1 MKIVITMSKKLFV
14 LYLVAVST
22 FTLKSCTSGNAEAT
36 TTSKENVT
44 FYEVPLVCGADA
56 EIGCG
61 SRAKP
66 ALLDMKKN
74 PAIKEAWLNRQG
86 TVIAIVW
93 NGIEQTTAVAK
104 PIFDKYEI
112 DYTKLKGKDARKNEV
127 TFRQSNLW
135 YKEEDVDKLSIEEA
149 EHIAGTL
156 VSFALDKKLISQE
169 ESDKLRPAVENYFK
183 TELVKVR
190 TPEQLYD
197 DDANKFRNDLTA
209 ISTSIIGEERTNKIT
224 AMYYQYRQEECRENE
239 SGCTNNSIDPC
250 CKKNEK

>member
-1 MKIVITMSKKLFV
+1 MKTVITISKKLLA
-14 LYLVAVST
+14 LYPVAVLA
-22 FTLKSCTSGNAEAT
+22 FTLNSCMSGSAEAT
-36 TTSKENVT
+36 TGKEIVT
-44 FYEVPLVCGADA
+44 FYEVPLVCGADS

-66 ALLDMKKN
+66 ALLDMKKSSS
-74 PAIKEAWLNRQG
+74 IKEAWLNRQG
-86 TVIAIVW
+86 TVFAIVW
-93 NGIEQTTAVAK
+93 TGSEQTAVVAK

-112 DYTKLKGKDARKNEV
+112 DFSELRGKDVRKNQA
-127 TFRQSNLW
+127 TFRQANLW

-156 VSFALDKKLISQE
+156 VSFALDNKLISQE
-169 ESDKLRPAVENYFK
+169 ESDRLKPAVENYFK
-183 TELVKVR
+183 IELVKVR

-224 AMYYQYRQEECRENE
+224 GMYYQYKQEECKKNE
-239 SGCTNNSIDPC
+239 SSCTKKSNDPC
-250 CKKNEK
+250 CKKKEK